1 MQLTVRNVTELLGV
15 GESTVYQWI
24 NQQELP
30 AHRVQGHYRF
40 NRAELLEWAIAH
52 HVKVAGDLFEGQ
64 DPQHALTP
72 SLAATLRTGGVVHHL
87 QARDKND
94 ALRVVVENMRLPPGM
109 DAQFL
114 LGLLVA
120 RESLAS
126 TGVGDGIAIPHVRN
140 PIVLDVPRPQ
150 ITLCFL
156 DSPVPFGA
164 LDGKP
169 VHVVFSLISTTV
181 RVHLHLLSRL
191 SFALHDARFKEAVTR
206 HAAAD
211 EIYQEAQRIE
221 DTLAADGATRKEKE
235 GEGRRDV
242 G

>member
-1 MQLTVRNVTELLGV
+1 MQLTVRDVTDLFDV
-15 GESTVYQWI
+15 PESTVYRWI

-30 AHRVQGHYRF
+30 AHRVQGNYRF

-52 HVKVAGDLFEGQ
+52 QVKVARDLFEGQ
-64 DPQHALTP
+64 GPEHVLAP
-72 SLAATLRTGGVVHHL
+72 GLAAALRAGGVVYHL
-87 QARDKND
+87 QAQDKND
-94 ALRVVVENMRLPPGM
+94 ALRVVVENMRLPPGTEP
-109 DAQFL
+109 QFL

-140 PIVLDVPRPQ
+140 PIVLDVTRPQ

-156 DSPVPFGA
+156 DRPVPFGA

-169 VHVVFSLISTTV
+169 VHVLFSLISTTV

-191 SFALHDARFKEAVTR
+191 SFALHDGRFKEAVTR
-206 HAAAD
+206 HAAAE
-211 EIYQEAQRIE
+211 EIHQEARRIDAGL
-221 DTLAADGATRKEKE
+221 DTA
-235 GEGRRDV
+235 GEGRKEE